1 MGSLDH
7 WQRTFNAVGWFI
19 PPYIQ
24 MRALG
29 RIAAEINAREDQ
41 YGQNDLEEALAM
53 PMSSDGH
60 LQKWSETVARRLAR

>member
-1 MGSLDH
+1 MM
-7 WQRTFNAVGWFI
+7 RRVK
-19 PPYIQ
+19 
-24 MRALG
+24 RALG